1 MKYDFESYLTRRE
14 TGSSKWLNMD
24 SRCSNIGEGVIPM
37 SVADMDF
44 LTAPEIVEG
53 ITEYAKTQT
62 LGYSKPVDSYLE
74 SVIKFFKD
82 YHNYEAKKEWIVTTP
97 GIVSALATS
106 VRAFTEV
113 GDEVI
118 IFTPV
123 YHPFYDVIE
132 GQGRKILECP
142 LIYDNNEYKID
153 FDKFNELA
161 SKSEVKLVLF
171 CSPHN
176 PGGVVWTKEDLL
188 KVVEIV
194 EKNDLLIVSD
204 EIHSDLIFNNKEHI
218 ILGRVNDTI
227 GDRAI
232 VCTAAS
238 KTFNIAGLQCSN
250 IFIKNENIRKEFV
263 KCNENIG
270 IERANVLGLV
280 ATKSAYD
287 NALDWLEEVKQV
299 IDKNNKIVIEFFEE
313 YGDNFKVMKPDASF
327 LVWVNFENLEKEHG
341 KFMSFLDTQCNFFT
355 SDGLS
360 FGDNGENFIRINTGL
375 PTKKLLENLD
385 RVKKYLKEYY
395 NLDK

>member
-1 MKYDFESYLTRRE
+1 MKYNFESYLTRRE

-53 ITEYAKTQT
+53 LTEYVKTQT

-74 SVIKFFKD
+74 SVVKFFKD
-82 YHNYEAKKEWIVTTP
+82 YHNYEVEKEWIVTTP

-176 PGGVVWTKEDLL
+176 PGGVVWTKEELS

-204 EIHSDLIFNNKEHI
+204 EIHADLIFNNKEHI
-218 ILGRVNDTI
+218 IMGRVNDTI

-250 IFIKNENIRKEFV
+250 IFIKNENIRNKFV
-263 KCNENIG
+263 KCNEDIG

-299 IDKNNKIVIEFFEE
+299 IDKNNNLVIEFFES
-313 YGDNFKVMKPDASF
+313 YGNNFKVMKPDASF

-341 KFMSFLDTQCNFFT
+341 KFMSFLDTQCNFFA

-375 PTKKLLENLD
+375 PTKKLLENLE
-385 RVKKYLKEYY
+385 RVKIYLKEYY

>member
-1 MKYDFESYLTRRE
+1 MKYNFESYLTRRE

-44 LTAPEIVEG
+44 LTAPEIVEDL
-53 ITEYAKTQT
+53 TDYVKTQT

-74 SVIKFFKD
+74 SVVKFFKD
-82 YHNYEAKKEWIVTTP
+82 YHNYEAEKEWIVTTP

-176 PGGVVWTKEDLL
+176 PGGVVWTKEELT

-194 EKNDLLIVSD
+194 EKMI
-204 EIHSDLIFNNKEHI
+204 
-218 ILGRVNDTI
+218 
-227 GDRAI
+227 
-232 VCTAAS
+232 
-238 KTFNIAGLQCSN
+238 
-250 IFIKNENIRKEFV
+250 
-263 KCNENIG
+263 
-270 IERANVLGLV
+270 
-280 ATKSAYD
+280 Y
-287 NALDWLEEVKQV
+287 
-299 IDKNNKIVIEFFEE
+299 
-313 YGDNFKVMKPDASF
+313 
-327 LVWVNFENLEKEHG
+327 
-341 KFMSFLDTQCNFFT
+341 
-355 SDGLS
+355 
-360 FGDNGENFIRINTGL
+360 
-375 PTKKLLENLD
+375 
-385 RVKKYLKEYY
+385 
-395 NLDK
+395 